1 MYYPVSGKNDNSD
14 NGESTLVNDV
24 GNELT
29 PFLKMDN
36 LLPNTEYHI
45 SVTAY
50 TNVGPGTVA
59 NLSVTTTSTAANT
72 RKGMLKV

>member
-1 MYYPVSGKNDNSD
+1 M
-14 NGESTLVNDV
+14 
-24 GNELT
+24 T

-50 TNVGPGTVA
+50 TNVGPGTLA